1 MLCHKKLIFVVL
13 HQKQNNMRSLNTR
26 ETDVYMADELAGD
39 LAALMAPY
47 QKEKIFVVTDVHT
60 HKLCFPA
67 ISALEGIS
75 EERCIV
81 VGAGDGAKN
90 TESLIQIWQAL
101 VEGGATR
108 HSLLINLGGGMPC
121 DLGGFAA
128 ATFKRGIDFINIP
141 TTLLAQVD
149 ASVGGKTGINF
160 MGYKNEIGSFMQA
173 KHVLVD
179 TALLQTLDGP
189 NLLSGF
195 AEMIKHAYLKDEA
208 LLERTLAFDFENYD
222 AKELSEL
229 VAASIRLKDEVVTAD
244 PREKGIRKALN
255 LGHTIGHA
263 FESLALKRRQPVL
276 HGYAV
281 AYGMVA
287 ELYLAQQKLGFPGE
301 LVQQLRSYVDKVY
314 GRFAFSETDF
324 DELYQTMTH
333 DKKNQAGRM
342 NFTLL
347 RTIGDIAI
355 NTHCERDEV
364 LAALRAY
371 LAPQS

>member
-1 MLCHKKLIFVVL
+1 
-13 HQKQNNMRSLNTR
+13 MRSLNTR

-60 HKLCFPA
+60 HQLCFPA

-301 LVQQLRSYVDKVY
+301 LVQQLRSYVDMVY

-347 RTIGDIAI
+347 RAIGDIAI

>member
-1 MLCHKKLIFVVL
+1 MQSL
-13 HQKQNNMRSLNTR
+13 HTQ
-26 ETDVYMADELAGD
+26 ETSVFMADD
-39 LAALMAPY
+39 LAADVAQLILPY
-47 QKEKIFVVTDVHT
+47 ENEKIFVLTDEQT
-60 HKLCFPA
+60 FKLCFPL
-67 ISALEGIS
+67 IKQIPGIDES
-75 EERCIV
+75 RCLII
-81 VGAGDGAKN
+81 GSGDTHKN
-90 TESLIQIWQAL
+90 TETLLKAWAFL

-173 KHVLVD
+173 KHVLID

-324 DELYQTMTH
+324 DELYQTITH

>member
-1 MLCHKKLIFVVL
+1 MQSL
-13 HQKQNNMRSLNTR
+13 HTQ
-26 ETDVYMADELAGD
+26 ETDVYLADD
-39 LAALMAPY
+39 LARDLAHLMEPY
-47 QKEKIFVVTDVHT
+47 QNEKVFVVTDKNT
-60 HKLCFPA
+60 QKLCFPIIEKVPG
-67 ISALEGIS
+67 ISAD
-75 EERCIV
+75 RCIV
-81 VGAGDGAKN
+81 IGAGDEHKDTA
-90 TESLIQIWQAL
+90 SLIRVWEAL

-179 TALLQTLDGP
+179 IALLKSLDEA
-189 NLLSGF
+189 NLISGF
-195 AEMIKHAYLKDEA
+195 AEMIKHAYLKSNEFLD
-208 LLERTLAFDFENYD
+208 RTLAFDIRNPD
-222 AKELSEL
+222 WQELTEL
-229 VAASIRLKDEVVTAD
+229 VAASIKIKDDVVTAD
-244 PREKGIRKALN
+244 PLEKNIRKALN

-263 FESLALKRRQPVL
+263 FESLALKRSRPLL

-281 AYGMVA
+281 AFGMVA
-287 ELYLAQQKLGFPGE
+287 ELYLAHVKLGFPMV
-301 LVQQLRSYVDKVY
+301 LVKQLGQYTKRVY
-314 GRFAFSETDF
+314 GVFEYAATDF
-324 DELYQTMTH
+324 DYLYETMTH

-347 RTIGDIAI
+347 RQPGDVAI
-355 NTHCERDEV
+355 NTHCEKDEV
-364 LAALRAY
+364 VAALNYY
-371 LAPQS
+371 LTSNI